1 MADNNIPPPAWLQ
14 DWLTQRGATSL
25 LPTQSQPPQI
35 AVDAVGLFK
44 ALGPRQRQMF
54 PTLINDDST
63 FPGDGNIDSFGEGTG
78 VGSGTSVGD
87 STATGEGFGQPVGE
101 LPGLFDE
108 AKGFIGNQI
117 DQAINNPMQTIA
129 SFGANQ
135 ALGKGLASVG
145 LGTVP
150 AGMLAL
156 GIPYLLSS
164 LFGGDEEP
172 PISKQYESMLDLP
185 IRSDPFYNTVVKEP
199 DRLDP
204 FDSEFTGGMSMS
216 QTDPAGYFPSMEDFG
231 GMGPESDDGMDADEE
246 GAGMDD

>member
-1 MADNNIPPPAWLQ
+1 MIDNNIRPPAWLQ

-54 PTLINDDST
+54 PTLINDNST
-63 FPGDGNIDSFGEGTG
+63 FSGDGNIDSFGEGTG

-87 STATGEGFGQPVGE
+87 TDFGQPVGAN
-101 LPGLFDE
+101 PGLFDE
-108 AKGFIGNQI
+108 AKGFLGNQI

-135 ALGKGLASVG
+135 ALSKGLASVG

-172 PISKQYESMLDLP
+172 LISKQYESMLDLP

-199 DRLDP
+199 DILDL
-204 FDSEFTGGMSMS
+204 FDSEFTGPSGMSMS

-231 GMGPESDDGMDADEE
+231 GMDPESDPGMDADEE

>member
-63 FPGDGNIDSFGEGTG
+63 FPG
-78 VGSGTSVGD
+78 
-87 STATGEGFGQPVGE
+87 EGFGQPVGE

-135 ALGKGLASVG
+135 ALSKGLASVG